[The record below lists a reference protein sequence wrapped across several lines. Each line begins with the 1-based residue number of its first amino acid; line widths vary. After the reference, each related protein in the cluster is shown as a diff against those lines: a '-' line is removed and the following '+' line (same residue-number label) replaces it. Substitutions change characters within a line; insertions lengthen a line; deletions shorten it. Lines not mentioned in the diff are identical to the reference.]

1 MKSYHSIVDM
11 FDTIFYEF
19 EPFFLEEKV
28 PLKIYDFSFPPM
40 NMWINEESKDLEYD
54 FAIAGIPKENVS
66 VSFEGDHM
74 LLNINS
80 SSKKRE
86 GWKIVQQG
94 IKQSEL
100 KQKIYVPSSKYDTQN
115 AKARFIDGVL
125 TITIPARE
133 ETKPKQ
139 LLIE

>member
-1 MKSYHSIVDM
+1 MKSYHSIVDL

-19 EPFFLEEKV
+19 EPFLTQSSV
-28 PLKIYDFSFPPM
+28 PQKIYDFSFPPM
-40 NMWINEESKDLEYD
+40 NMWVNEDSKDLEYD
-54 FAIAGIPKENVS
+54 FAIAGIPKEKVS

-74 LLNINS
+74 YLTIENS
-80 SSKKRE
+80 SQKRE

-94 IKQSEL
+94 IKQSEW